1 MSGLPIG
8 FMLGNVGRDESDV
21 EADYLDSV
29 REPDDAATTADH
41 AFLVALGTKV
51 GSAQNQHRFSLR
63 LAERHTR

>member
-29 REPDDAATTADH
+29 RGVDVATTADH
-41 AFLVALGTKV
+41 AFLVALGTTV
-51 GSAQNQHRFSLR
+51 GSAQDQHRFSLR